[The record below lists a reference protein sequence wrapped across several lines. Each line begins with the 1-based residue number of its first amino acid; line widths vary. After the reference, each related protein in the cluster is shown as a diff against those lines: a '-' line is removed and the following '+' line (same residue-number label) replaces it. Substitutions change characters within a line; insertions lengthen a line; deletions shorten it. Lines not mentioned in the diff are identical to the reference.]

1 VLNVPRDLSSKCV
14 LLVKGPA
21 IICLEGK
28 GWVLGKDVS
37 NSRVLVNVG
46 KILPFEKGSN
56 CKIHCI
62 GGESWLAS
70 CSFAGTS
77 IWKDI
82 VQRILFG
89 VRILRTV
96 LIIGNSDTGKST
108 FAVYLIN
115 EVLKKG
121 FRPCIIDADIGQ
133 GDLAPPNTIGGAI
146 ITAQITDLRDVNPQ
160 SIEFVGSTNPTGFEE
175 IIIKAVKKISREIG
189 ILSNIVIIN
198 TDGYVL
204 RNGIDYKI
212 GMAEEIK
219 PDVVVCLGQYSVF
232 QIFQRNFP
240 SSIALYGKSVD
251 AIKSK
256 IDRKQRR
263 SSQFLRYISGSDGNN
278 AIVSIKMKET
288 AFVYKGKTY
297 QRSRLGRYGT
307 LYLMNSNNIVHI
319 QCKKLVRMFVGLGLN
334 RNIVG
339 FGIMNISRHS
349 LYVESDVYKFD
360 KVYLSNSAISE
371 DDPSEF
377 KIIDQC
383 TF

>member
-1 VLNVPRDLSSKCV
+1 MYQVILSSKWV

-21 IICLEGK
+21 IVCLEGK

-37 NSRVLVNVG
+37 NSRVLVNIG
-46 KILPFEKGSN
+46 KILPFEKASN

-62 GGESWLAS
+62 GVESWLAS
-70 CSFAGTS
+70 CSFAGIS

-82 VQRILFG
+82 IQRILFD
-89 VRILRTV
+89 VRISRTV

-121 FRPCIIDADIGQ
+121 FRPCIIDADVGQ

-160 SIEFVGSTNPTGFEE
+160 SIAFVGSINPTGFEE

-212 GMAEEIK
+212 NMAEEIK
-219 PDVVVCLGQYSVF
+219 PNVVVCLGQHSVF
-232 QIFQRNFP
+232 RIFQRNLS
-240 SSIALYGKSVD
+240 SSIALYGKSPIN

-263 SSQFLRYISGSDGNN
+263 SSQFLRYISGSDGNH

-288 AFVYKGKTY
+288 TFVYKGKTY
-297 QRSRLGRYGT
+297 QRSRLGRNGT

-319 QCKKLVRMFVGLGLN
+319 PLKKLVRMFVGLGLN

-339 FGIMNISRHS
+339 FGIIVNISKHR
-349 LYVESDVYKFD
+349 LYVKSNVSKFD
-360 KVYLSNSAISE
+360 LVYLSNSAISE
-371 DDPSEF
+371 DNPSEF
-377 KIIDQC
+377 KIID
-383 TF
+383 